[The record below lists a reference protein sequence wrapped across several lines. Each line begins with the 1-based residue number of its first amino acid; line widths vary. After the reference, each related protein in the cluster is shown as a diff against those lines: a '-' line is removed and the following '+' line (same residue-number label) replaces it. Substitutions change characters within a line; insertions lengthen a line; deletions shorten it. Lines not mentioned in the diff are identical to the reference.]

1 MRKGTG
7 VPACTYSGR
16 WQYALH
22 LSIGV
27 IMDVSEAIKNRR
39 SIRKFKP
46 DPIPEEKIRLLLES
60 ARLAPSGTNTQP
72 WRFIVVKDD
81 DTKKQ
86 LQTVAHNQRHI
97 KCAPVIIVCCA
108 DLKAF
113 KEFPERVDELIESGA
128 LPERTREVFIPYLKK
143 GMNTVTKEALMIAAA
158 ANVAIAVE
166 HIVLQA
172 VEIGLG
178 TCWVRWYEDNKVKE
192 ILDIP
197 GHVEVMA
204 LLPVGI
210 PDENPVQRPRL
221 ELEQIVFS
229 GKYGEKYF

>member
-1 MRKGTG
+1 
-7 VPACTYSGR
+7 
-16 WQYALH
+16 
-22 LSIGV
+22 
-27 IMDVSEAIKNRR
+27 MDVSEAIRKRR

-72 WRFIVVKDD
+72 WRFIIVKDNG
-81 DTKKQ
+81 TKKK
-86 LQTVAHNQRHI
+86 LQEAAHNQRHV
-97 KCAPVIIVCCA
+97 KSAPVIIVCCA

-113 KEFPERVDELIESGA
+113 KEFSERVDELIESGA
-128 LPERTREVFIPYLKK
+128 LPERTREVFIPYLSK
-143 GMNTVTKEALMIAAA
+143 GMDTVTKDALMIAAA

-178 TCWVRWYEDNKVKE
+178 TCWVRWYEDDKVKE

-197 GHVEVMA
+197 EYVEVMA
-204 LLPVGI
+204 LLPVGV
-210 PDENPVQRPRL
+210 PDEEPAPRPRL
-221 ELEQIVFS
+221 GLDKIVYS
-229 GKYGEKYF
+229 EKYEEKYT

>member
-1 MRKGTG
+1 
-7 VPACTYSGR
+7 
-16 WQYALH
+16 
-22 LSIGV
+22 
-27 IMDVSEAIKNRR
+27 MDVSEAIKKRR

-72 WRFIVVKDD
+72 WRFVVIKDN
-81 DTKKQ
+81 DTKKK
-86 LQTVAHNQRHI
+86 LQEAAHNQRHI
-97 KCAPVIIVCCA
+97 GRAPVIIACCA

-113 KEFPERVDELIESGA
+113 REFPERVDELIESGA
-128 LPERTREVFIPYLKK
+128 LPERTREVFIPYLSK
-143 GMNTVTKEALMIAAA
+143 GMDTVTKDALMVAAA

-197 GHVEVMA
+197 KHVEVMV
-204 LLPVGI
+204 LLPVGV
-210 PDENPVQRPRL
+210 PDEEPSQRPRQ
-221 ELEQIVFS
+221 ELNKIVYS
-229 GKYGEKYF
+229 ETYGEGYF

>member
-1 MRKGTG
+1 
-7 VPACTYSGR
+7 
-16 WQYALH
+16 
-22 LSIGV
+22 
-27 IMDVSEAIKNRR
+27 MDVSEAIKKRR

-72 WRFIVVKDD
+72 WRFIIVKDNG
-81 DTKKQ
+81 TKKK
-86 LQTVAHNQRHI
+86 LQEAAHNQRHV
-97 KCAPVIIVCCA
+97 KSAPVIIVCCA

-113 KEFPERVDELIESGA
+113 KEFSERVDELIESGA
-128 LPERTREVFIPYLKK
+128 LPERTREVFIPYLSK
-143 GMNTVTKEALMIAAA
+143 GMDTVTKDALMIAAA

-178 TCWVRWYEDNKVKE
+178 TCWVRWYEDDKVKK

-197 GHVEVMA
+197 EHVEVMA
-204 LLPVGI
+204 LLPVGV
-210 PDENPVQRPRL
+210 PDEEPTPRPRL
-221 ELEQIVFS
+221 GLDKIVYSDKF
-229 GKYGEKYF
+229 GKMFT

>member
-1 MRKGTG
+1 
-7 VPACTYSGR
+7 
-16 WQYALH
+16 
-22 LSIGV
+22 
-27 IMDVSEAIKNRR
+27 MDVSEAIKKRR

-72 WRFIVVKDD
+72 WRFIIVKDNG
-81 DTKKQ
+81 TKKK
-86 LQTVAHNQRHI
+86 LQEAAHNQRHV
-97 KCAPVIIVCCA
+97 KSAPVIIVCCA

-113 KEFPERVDELIESGA
+113 KEFPERVDELIESGV
-128 LPERTREVFIPYLKK
+128 LPERTREVFIPYLSK
-143 GMNTVTKEALMIAAA
+143 GMDTVTKDALMVAAA

-178 TCWVRWYEDNKVKE
+178 TCWVRWYEDDKVKE

-197 GHVEVMA
+197 EYVEVMA
-204 LLPVGI
+204 LLPVGV
-210 PDENPVQRPRL
+210 PDEEPAPRPRL
-221 ELEQIVFS
+221 GLDKIVYS
-229 GKYGEKYF
+229 EKYEEKYT

>member
-1 MRKGTG
+1 MN
-7 VPACTYSGR
+7 
-16 WQYALH
+16 
-22 LSIGV
+22 
-27 IMDVSEAIKNRR
+27 VSEAIRKRR

-72 WRFIVVKDD
+72 WRFVVIKDN
-81 DTKKQ
+81 DTKKK
-86 LQTVAHNQRHI
+86 LQEAAHNQRHI
-97 KCAPVIIVCCA
+97 GRAPVIIVCCA

-128 LPERTREVFIPYLKK
+128 LPERTREVFIPYLSK
-143 GMNTVTKEALMIAAA
+143 GMDTVTKDALMVAAA

-178 TCWVRWYEDNKVKE
+178 TCWVRWYEDNKIKE

-197 GHVEVMA
+197 KHVEVMA
-204 LLPVGI
+204 LLPVGV
-210 PDENPVQRPRL
+210 PDEEPSQRPRQ
-221 ELEQIVFS
+221 ELNKIVYS
-229 GKYGEKYF
+229 ETYGEGYF

>member
-1 MRKGTG
+1 
-7 VPACTYSGR
+7 
-16 WQYALH
+16 
-22 LSIGV
+22 
-27 IMDVSEAIKNRR
+27 MDVSEAIKKRR

-72 WRFIVVKDD
+72 WRFIIVKDNG
-81 DTKKQ
+81 TKKK
-86 LQTVAHNQRHI
+86 LQEAAHNQRHV
-97 KCAPVIIVCCA
+97 KSAPVIIVCCA

-113 KEFPERVDELIESGA
+113 KEFSERVDELIESGA

-143 GMNTVTKEALMIAAA
+143 GMDTVTKDALMIAAA

-178 TCWVRWYEDNKVKE
+178 TCWVRWYEDDKVKE

-197 GHVEVMA
+197 EYVEVMA
-204 LLPVGI
+204 LLPVGV
-210 PDENPVQRPRL
+210 PDEEPAPRPRL
-221 ELEQIVFS
+221 GLDKIVYS
-229 GKYGEKYF
+229 EKYEEKYT

>member
-1 MRKGTG
+1 
-7 VPACTYSGR
+7 
-16 WQYALH
+16 
-22 LSIGV
+22 
-27 IMDVSEAIKNRR
+27 MDVSEAIRKRR

-72 WRFIVVKDD
+72 WRFIVIKDN
-81 DTKKQ
+81 DTKKK
-86 LQTVAHNQRHI
+86 LQEAAHNQRHI
-97 KCAPVIIVCCA
+97 GRAPVIIVCCA

-143 GMNTVTKEALMIAAA
+143 GMDTVTKDALMVAAA
-158 ANVAIAVE
+158 ANIAIAVE

-178 TCWVRWYEDNKVKE
+178 TCWVRWYEDDKVKE

-197 GHVEVMA
+197 EHVEVMA
-204 LLPVGI
+204 LLPIGV
-210 PDENPVQRPRL
+210 PDEDPSRRPRL
-221 ELEQIVFS
+221 ELDQLVNGE
-229 GKYGEKYF
+229 KYGEGYF

>member
-1 MRKGTG
+1 
-7 VPACTYSGR
+7 
-16 WQYALH
+16 
-22 LSIGV
+22 
-27 IMDVSEAIKNRR
+27 MDVSEAIKKRR

-72 WRFIVVKDD
+72 WRFVVIKDN
-81 DTKKQ
+81 DTKKK
-86 LQTVAHNQRHI
+86 LQEAAHNQRHI
-97 KCAPVIIVCCA
+97 GRAPVIIVCCA

-143 GMNTVTKEALMIAAA
+143 GMDTVTKDALMVAAA

-197 GHVEVMA
+197 EHVEVMA
-204 LLPVGI
+204 LLPIGV
-210 PDENPVQRPRL
+210 PDEDPFRRPRL
-221 ELEQIVFS
+221 ELDQLVNGE
-229 GKYGEKYF
+229 KYGEGYF

>member
-1 MRKGTG
+1 
-7 VPACTYSGR
+7 
-16 WQYALH
+16 
-22 LSIGV
+22 
-27 IMDVSEAIKNRR
+27 MDVSEVIKRRR
-39 SIRKFKP
+39 SIRRFKS
-46 DPIPEEKIRLLLES
+46 DPIPDEKIKLLLES

-81 DTKKQ
+81 DTKNK
-86 LQTVAHNQRHI
+86 LRKASHNQRHI
-97 KCAPVIIVCCA
+97 KSAPVIIVCCA

-113 KEFPERVDELIESGA
+113 KDSPERVDELIESGA

-143 GMNTVTKEALMIAAA
+143 GMSTVSKGDLMVAAA

-178 TCWVRWYEDNKVKE
+178 TCWVIWYEDDDVKE

-197 GHVEVMA
+197 DHVEVMA

-210 PDENPVQRPRL
+210 PNEDPAPRPRL
-221 ELEQIVFS
+221 NLDEIVFNE
-229 GKYGEKYF
+229 KYGDKSS

>member
-1 MRKGTG
+1 
-7 VPACTYSGR
+7 
-16 WQYALH
+16 
-22 LSIGV
+22 
-27 IMDVSEAIKNRR
+27 MDVSEAIRKRR

-72 WRFIVVKDD
+72 WRFIVIKDN
-81 DTKKQ
+81 DTKKK
-86 LQTVAHNQRHI
+86 LQEAAHNQRHI
-97 KCAPVIIVCCA
+97 GRAPVIIVCCA

-143 GMNTVTKEALMIAAA
+143 GMDTVTKDALMVAAA

-197 GHVEVMA
+197 EHVEVMA
-204 LLPVGI
+204 LLPIGV
-210 PDENPVQRPRL
+210 PDEDPSRRPRL
-221 ELEQIVFS
+221 ELDQLVNGE
-229 GKYGEKYF
+229 KYGEGYF

>member
-1 MRKGTG
+1 
-7 VPACTYSGR
+7 
-16 WQYALH
+16 
-22 LSIGV
+22 
-27 IMDVSEAIKNRR
+27 MDVSEAIRKRR

-72 WRFIVVKDD
+72 WRFIVIKDN
-81 DTKKQ
+81 DTKKK
-86 LQTVAHNQRHI
+86 LQEAAHNQRHI
-97 KCAPVIIVCCA
+97 GRAPVIIVCCA

-128 LPERTREVFIPYLKK
+128 LPERTREVFIPYLSK
-143 GMNTVTKEALMIAAA
+143 GMDTVTKDALMIAAA

-178 TCWVRWYEDNKVKE
+178 TCWVRWYEDDKVKE
-192 ILDIP
+192 ILGIP
-197 GHVEVMA
+197 EHVEVMA
-204 LLPVGI
+204 LLPVGV
-210 PDENPVQRPRL
+210 PDEEPSQRPRL
-221 ELEQIVFS
+221 SLDKIVFNEKYG
-229 GKYGEKYF
+229 GKYT

>member
-1 MRKGTG
+1 
-7 VPACTYSGR
+7 
-16 WQYALH
+16 
-22 LSIGV
+22 
-27 IMDVSEAIKNRR
+27 MDVSEAIEKRR
-39 SIRKFKP
+39 SIRKFKQ

-81 DTKKQ
+81 DTKRK
-86 LQTVAHNQRHI
+86 LQEAAHNQRHI
-97 KCAPVIIVCCA
+97 GRAPVIIVCCA

-128 LPERTREVFIPYLKK
+128 LPERTREVFIPYLSK
-143 GMNTVTKEALMIAAA
+143 GMDTVTKDALMVAAA

-197 GHVEVMA
+197 EHVEVMA
-204 LLPVGI
+204 LLPIGV
-210 PDENPVQRPRL
+210 PDEDPFRRPRL
-221 ELEQIVFS
+221 ELDQLVNGE
-229 GKYGEKYF
+229 KYGEGYF

>member
-1 MRKGTG
+1 MN
-7 VPACTYSGR
+7 
-16 WQYALH
+16 
-22 LSIGV
+22 
-27 IMDVSEAIKNRR
+27 VSEAIKKRR
-39 SIRKFKP
+39 SIRKFKS

-72 WRFIVVKDD
+72 WRFIVIKDN
-81 DTKKQ
+81 DTKKK
-86 LQTVAHNQRHI
+86 LQEAAHNQRHI
-97 KCAPVIIVCCA
+97 GRAPVIIVCCA

-128 LPERTREVFIPYLKK
+128 LPERTREVFIPYLSK
-143 GMNTVTKEALMIAAA
+143 GMDTVTKDALMVAAA

-197 GHVEVMA
+197 EHVEVMA
-204 LLPVGI
+204 LLPIGV
-210 PDENPVQRPRL
+210 PDEDPSRRPRL
-221 ELEQIVFS
+221 ELDQLVNGE
-229 GKYGEKYF
+229 KYGEEYF

>member
-1 MRKGTG
+1 
-7 VPACTYSGR
+7 
-16 WQYALH
+16 
-22 LSIGV
+22 
-27 IMDVSEAIKNRR
+27 MDVSEAIKKRR

-72 WRFIVVKDD
+72 WRFVVIKDN
-81 DTKKQ
+81 DTKKK
-86 LQTVAHNQRHI
+86 LQEAAHNQRHI
-97 KCAPVIIVCCA
+97 GRAPVIIVCCA

-128 LPERTREVFIPYLKK
+128 LPERTREVFIPYLSK
-143 GMNTVTKEALMIAAA
+143 GMDTVTKDALMVAAA

-178 TCWVRWYEDNKVKE
+178 TCWVRWYEDDKVKE
-192 ILDIP
+192 ILGIP
-197 GHVEVMA
+197 EHAEVMA
-204 LLPVGI
+204 LLPVGV
-210 PDENPVQRPRL
+210 PGEEPSQRPRQKL
-221 ELEQIVFS
+221 DKIVYS
-229 GKYGEKYF
+229 ETYGEGYF

>member
-1 MRKGTG
+1 
-7 VPACTYSGR
+7 
-16 WQYALH
+16 
-22 LSIGV
+22 
-27 IMDVSEAIKNRR
+27 MDVSEAIKKRR

-72 WRFIVVKDD
+72 WRFVVIKDN
-81 DTKKQ
+81 DTKKK
-86 LQTVAHNQRHI
+86 LQEAAHNQRHI
-97 KCAPVIIVCCA
+97 GRAPVIIACCA

-113 KEFPERVDELIESGA
+113 REFPERVDELIESGA

-143 GMNTVTKEALMIAAA
+143 GMDTVTKDALMVAAA

-178 TCWVRWYEDNKVKE
+178 TCWVRWYEDDKVKE

-197 GHVEVMA
+197 EHVEVMA
-204 LLPVGI
+204 LLPIGV
-210 PDENPVQRPRL
+210 PDEDPSRRPRL
-221 ELEQIVFS
+221 ELDQLVNGE
-229 GKYGEKYF
+229 KYGEGYF

>member
-1 MRKGTG
+1 
-7 VPACTYSGR
+7 
-16 WQYALH
+16 
-22 LSIGV
+22 
-27 IMDVSEAIKNRR
+27 MDVSEAIRTRR

-46 DPIPEEKIRLLLES
+46 DPIPEEKIKLLLES

-72 WRFIVVKDD
+72 WRFIVVRDD
-81 DTKKQ
+81 DTKTR
-86 LQTVAHNQRHI
+86 LQRAAYNQRHV
-97 KCAPVIIVCCA
+97 KRAPVIIVCCA

-113 KEFPERVDELIESGA
+113 KEFPVRVDELIESGA

-143 GMNTVTKEALMIAAA
+143 GMSTVTKDALMVAAA

-178 TCWVRWYEDNKVKE
+178 TCWVRWYEDNQVKE
-192 ILDIP
+192 ILGIP
-197 GHVEVMA
+197 DHIEVMA

-210 PDENPVQRPRL
+210 PDEEPAPRPRL
-221 ELEQIVFS
+221 GLDTIVYSEKF
-229 GKYGEKYF
+229 GEKYT

>member
-1 MRKGTG
+1 MN
-7 VPACTYSGR
+7 
-16 WQYALH
+16 
-22 LSIGV
+22 
-27 IMDVSEAIKNRR
+27 VSEAIRKRR

-81 DTKKQ
+81 DTKRE
-86 LQTVAHNQRHI
+86 LQEAAHNQRHI
-97 KCAPVIIVCCA
+97 KSAPVIIVCCA

-143 GMNTVTKEALMIAAA
+143 GMSTVTKDALMIAAA

-178 TCWVRWYEDNKVKE
+178 TCWVRWYEDNKIKE

-197 GHVEVMA
+197 EHVEVMA
-204 LLPVGI
+204 LLPVGV
-210 PDENPVQRPRL
+210 PDEEPSQRPRL
-221 ELEQIVFS
+221 SLDKIVFNEKYG
-229 GKYGEKYF
+229 GKYT

>member
-1 MRKGTG
+1 
-7 VPACTYSGR
+7 
-16 WQYALH
+16 
-22 LSIGV
+22 
-27 IMDVSEAIKNRR
+27 MDVSEAIRKRR

-72 WRFIVVKDD
+72 WRFIIVKDNG
-81 DTKKQ
+81 TKKK
-86 LQTVAHNQRHI
+86 LQEAAHNQRHV
-97 KCAPVIIVCCA
+97 KSAPVIIVCCA

-113 KEFPERVDELIESGA
+113 KEFSERVDELIESGA

-143 GMNTVTKEALMIAAA
+143 GMDTVTRDALMIAAA

-178 TCWVRWYEDNKVKE
+178 TCWVRWYEDDKVKE

-197 GHVEVMA
+197 EYVEVMA
-204 LLPVGI
+204 LLPVGV
-210 PDENPVQRPRL
+210 PDEEPAPRPRL
-221 ELEQIVFS
+221 GLDKIVYS
-229 GKYGEKYF
+229 EKYEEKYT

>member
-1 MRKGTG
+1 
-7 VPACTYSGR
+7 
-16 WQYALH
+16 
-22 LSIGV
+22 
-27 IMDVSEAIKNRR
+27 MDVSEVIKSRR

-46 DPIPEEKIRLLLES
+46 DPVPDEKIRLLLES

-81 DTKKQ
+81 NTKKK
-86 LQTVAHNQRHI
+86 LRKASHNQRHI
-97 KCAPVIIVCCA
+97 KSAPVIIVCCA
-108 DLKAF
+108 DLNAF
-113 KEFPERVDELIESGA
+113 KDFPERVDELIETGA
-128 LPERTREVFIPYLKK
+128 LPERTREVFIPYLKR
-143 GMNTVTKEALMIAAA
+143 GMSTVTRDALMVAAA

-178 TCWVRWYEDNKVKE
+178 TCWVRWYEDDDVKE

-197 GHVEVMA
+197 VNVEVMA

-210 PDENPVQRPRL
+210 PDEGPAPRPRL
-221 ELEQIVFS
+221 SLDEIVYHE
-229 GKYGEKYF
+229 KYGEKIS

>member
-1 MRKGTG
+1 
-7 VPACTYSGR
+7 
-16 WQYALH
+16 
-22 LSIGV
+22 
-27 IMDVSEAIKNRR
+27 MDVSEAIEKRR
-39 SIRKFKP
+39 SIRKFKQ

-81 DTKKQ
+81 DTKRK
-86 LQTVAHNQRHI
+86 LQEAAHNQRHI
-97 KCAPVIIVCCA
+97 GRAPVIIVCCA

-143 GMNTVTKEALMIAAA
+143 GMDTVTKDALMVAAA

-178 TCWVRWYEDNKVKE
+178 TCWVRRYEDNKVKE

-197 GHVEVMA
+197 EHVEVMA
-204 LLPVGI
+204 LLPIGV
-210 PDENPVQRPRL
+210 PDEDPSQRPRL
-221 ELEQIVFS
+221 ELDQLVNGE
-229 GKYGEKYF
+229 KYGEGYY